1 MTPQMDGTEYFTA
14 NRWVRGFTSL
24 RTRSRQ
30 RRCAWAWR
38 WKTLSPR
45 LLPPVHSTI
54 ARFKQRF
61 TKSLHRNRMGERAA
75 PYPFGR
81 ELRVPVDAHKNRF
94 RVDFTRPFP
103 AGAVSLSP
111 HKARHRRGRLLAS
124 HARARAQGHRGT
136 PHTCGVYHG
145 RRSVLSWLAKAP
157 ALSDELARPS
167 RCGPLS
173 QTAPA
178 LRELR
183 GLLAPLAECPPGA
196 SEGDALFVGLLI
208 NGTDGPPQISRDM
221 PRRLRSSRCFTQCAH
236 FPGSPFLP

>member
-1 MTPQMDGTEYFTA
+1 MRLALEVENPFAETTSAGALHYTTIQTAFHQIPPQKLD
-14 NRWVRGFTSL
+14 
-24 RTRSRQ
+24 
-30 RRCAWAWR
+30 
-38 WKTLSPR
+38 
-45 LLPPVHSTI
+45 
-54 ARFKQRF
+54 
-61 TKSLHRNRMGERAA
+61 GERAA

-81 ELRVPVDAHKNRF
+81 ELRVPVAAHKNRF
-94 RVDFTRPFP
+94 RVDWVRPFP

-111 HKARHRRGRLLAS
+111 RKGATQTRRPLGL
-124 HARARAQGHRGT
+124 ARASKAQGHRGT
-136 PHTCGVYHG
+136 PRTFGVYHG
-145 RRSVLSWLAKAP
+145 FRSVLSWLAKAP

-167 RCGPLS
+167 GCGPLS
-173 QTAPA
+173 QKPAPA

-208 NGTDGPPQISRDM
+208 NGTDGPAQISRDM